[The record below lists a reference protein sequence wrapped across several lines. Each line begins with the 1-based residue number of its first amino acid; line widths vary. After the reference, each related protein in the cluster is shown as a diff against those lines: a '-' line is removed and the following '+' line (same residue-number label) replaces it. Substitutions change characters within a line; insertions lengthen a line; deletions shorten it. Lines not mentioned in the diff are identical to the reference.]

1 MKTIDQFDAHRCA
14 SCLVFFYRARARCG
28 GLCLCLPHARGPNKK
43 YVTQSIPRL
52 AREVLYG
59 LYGSSLNISSLY
71 RSIDQPSK
79 QRRAR
84 GYTLTSVDIDRLNE
98 LLNLY
103 GGATF
108 VIGRPELWCFDL
120 ASIGV

>member
-1 MKTIDQFDAHRCA
+1 MLIVAPAVSFSSMEPEPGAA
-14 SCLVFFYRARARCG
+14 GYVYVFHT
-28 GLCLCLPHARGPNKK
+28 HADPYKK
-43 YVTQSIPRL
+43 ICHAKHPRL

-108 VIGRPELWCFDL
+108 VVGCPELWCFDL
-120 ASIGV
+120 ASVGV

>member
-1 MKTIDQFDAHRCA
+1 MLIVAPAVSFPSSIQPEPGAAGYVYVFHAHA
-14 SCLVFFYRARARCG
+14 DPG
-28 GLCLCLPHARGPNKK
+28 KI

-71 RSIDQPSK
+71 RSVDQPSK
-79 QRRAR
+79 TRRAR
-84 GYTLTSVDIDRLNE
+84 SYTLTSVSIDRLNE
-98 LLNLY
+98 LLKLY

-108 VIGRPELWCFDL
+108 VVGSPELWCFDL
-120 ASIGV
+120 ASVRVEHP

>member
-1 MKTIDQFDAHRCA
+1 MSMSSTRTRIQQKI
-14 SCLVFFYRARARCG
+14 YG
-28 GLCLCLPHARGPNKK
+28 
-43 YVTQSIPRL
+43 TQSIPRL
-52 AREVLYG
+52 ALYG
-59 LYGSSLNISSLY
+59 LYGSSLNISSLC

-98 LLNLY
+98 LLHRY

-108 VIGRPELWCFDL
+108 VVGCPELWRFDL
-120 ASIGV
+120 ASAGV

>member
-1 MKTIDQFDAHRCA
+1 MSMSSTRTRIPKQKF
-14 SCLVFFYRARARCG
+14 
-28 GLCLCLPHARGPNKK
+28 
-43 YVTQSIPRL
+43 VTQSIPRL

-71 RSIDQPSK
+71 RSVDQPSK

-108 VIGRPELWCFDL
+108 VVGCPERSRFDL
-120 ASIGV
+120 ASVGV

>member
-1 MKTIDQFDAHRCA
+1 MLIVAPAVSFSSIQPEPSAAGFVY
-14 SCLVFFYRARARCG
+14 VFHT
-28 GLCLCLPHARGPNKK
+28 HADPPQKK
-43 YVTQSIPRL
+43 IVTQSIPRL

-59 LYGSSLNISSLY
+59 LCGSSRNISSLY
-71 RSIDQPSK
+71 RSVDQPSK
-79 QRRAR
+79 QRRVR

-108 VIGRPELWCFDL
+108 VVGCPELWCFDL
-120 ASIGV
+120 ASVGV